1 MRVSDELANAVVL
14 DANGDTHRLAELWER
29 RPVVLALIRHFG

>member
-1 MRVSDELANAVVL
+1 MRVSHGLSNARVL
-14 DANGDTHRLAELWER
+14 DANGGEHRLSELWES